1 MIILEKRGVSW
12 DFTPEKGETDGYS
25 FSQESGQ
32 KE

>member
-12 DFTPEKGETDGYS
+12 DFTPEKWGTDGYS
-25 FSQESGQ
+25 LSQESGQ